1 MDFTSETKRQ
11 IHHHLRY
18 GNRVAAIKFLC
29 DTYKISLEE
38 ASMLVEVAEKELEGD
53 VTGDTFSQDIHD
65 DDLRSRIKE
74 LLEQGKK
81 IDAVREVKNALGTS
95 LREAVARVEAIER
108 EINPNFKPMAKS
120 RGCVRVVA
128 FFVAAVSFLLLAA
141 AFYAYQHHSKTIE
154 TGVKVAGVVVDM
166 EYSEGA
172 GAPVVACPWNGEK
185 RIYRSDTYTNP
196 PAFEV
201 GEEVILYVDATDTNR
216 VLIDSFSERWL
227 GVLVFGLLGAVF
239 GMVALAI
246 ILVNRR
252 F

>member
-38 ASMLVEVAEKELEGD
+38 ASMLVDVAEKELEGNAS
-53 VTGDTFSQDIHD
+53 GETFSADIQDAG
-65 DDLRSRIKE
+65 LRSRIKE

-81 IDAVREVKNALGTS
+81 IEAVREVKNALGTN
-95 LREAVARVEAIER
+95 LREATVRVESIER
-108 EINPNFKPMAKS
+108 EINPDFKPLAKS

-141 AFYAYQHHSKTIE
+141 AFYAYQHQAQTIE
-154 TGVKVAGVVVDM
+154 TGVKVVGVVTDM
-166 EYSEGA
+166 EYSDGA
-172 GAPVVACPWNGEK
+172 GAPVVTYPWNGED

-201 GEEVILYVDATDTNR
+201 GEEVILYVDETDTDR

-227 GVLVFGLLGAVF
+227 GVLILGLLGMVFGL
-239 GMVALAI
+239 VALAI